1 MKLMSFIWFAVI
13 LNICFGLCGSVFIP
27 LAMPEFDE
35 KLGAGNN
42 PLPYSKGLSDS
53 CETLFTALH
62 GFNWDSGSSVM
73 SNLYGVIN
81 NGLLMITGLLSIF
94 WNFVLG
100 TITFLPNIITYFFDL
115 PDAFV
120 VILSLPIVVLTAFT
134 FIQLLMGSNRSFLYF
149 E

>member
-27 LAMPEFDE
+27 LAMPDFAE
-35 KLGAGNN
+35 KLGEGNS
-42 PLPYSKGLSDS
+42 PLPYSKDLSDS
-53 CETLFTALH
+53 CEKLFDALH
-62 GFNWDSGSSVM
+62 GFNWDNDSTPFTNMFGIINSGLQMV
-73 SNLYGVIN
+73 
-81 NGLLMITGLLSIF
+81 TGLLGIF

-100 TITFLPNIITYFFDL
+100 TITFFPNIITYFFEL
-115 PDAFV
+115 PSEFV

-134 FIQLLMGSNRSFLYF
+134 FIQLIMGSNRSFLYF

>member
-1 MKLMSFIWFAVI
+1 MKLMSFIWFIVL
-13 LNICFGLCGSVFIP
+13 LNICAGVCGNVFIP
-27 LAMPEFDE
+27 LALPDFAE
-35 KLGAGNN
+35 KLGEGNS
-42 PLPYSKGLSDS
+42 PLPYSKDLSDS

-94 WNFVLG
+94 WQFVLS
-100 TITFLPNIITYFFDL
+100 TLTFIPNCITYFFDL

-120 VILSLPIVVLTAFT
+120 VILSLPMVILTAFT
-134 FIQLLMGSNRSFLYF
+134 FLQLLMGSNRSFLYF